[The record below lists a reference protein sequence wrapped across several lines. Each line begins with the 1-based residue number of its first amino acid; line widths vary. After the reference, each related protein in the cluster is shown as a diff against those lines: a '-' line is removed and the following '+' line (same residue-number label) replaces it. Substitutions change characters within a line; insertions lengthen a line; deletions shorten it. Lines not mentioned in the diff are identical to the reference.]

1 MTMSVLVKNLKKSY
15 DTNIVLDNVSM
26 VLNPREHIA
35 IIGENGVGKTTL
47 LNILAGVDEPT
58 SGIVT
63 KDEYS
68 QTVIVTQDFPS
79 EFILNGWTSSEYI
92 DYLGGE
98 KLLRS
103 TLRIMKDFH
112 LGEEVLDLKLSS
124 LSGGQKKII
133 DISTSFA
140 RKPQYLFLDEPE
152 NHIDIFGRQVLIEMI
167 KNFRGCLVFVSHDQD
182 LVNSVTNR
190 ILEIDEGK
198 IISYTG
204 TYEFYLEE
212 KQRQEEAKKKDWKH
226 HENEV
231 KRLDALVKRI
241 REWVQRNPDLGPM
254 LRAKKTQLEKLKNNA
269 PQKPK
274 RERKMNLSLND
285 VEQKRSKLILKI
297 ENFSLKLGTRSLF
310 FKTDAYLFFGE
321 KVALVGRNGTG
332 KTTLFK
338 AIMGEI
344 NPDEGSVKVGVN
356 LNVGYFSQ
364 DHLDSINQQKTP
376 IEVLGDIMNAPE
388 HKLRSVLAKFLI
400 GENAYNRPISTLSGG
415 QKTRLRF
422 CLLFSKQNDLLLL
435 DEPTNHLDNVSWNVL
450 IQAVEDYNGTILMVS
465 HDRVFIDQTTNK
477 LWTIEDRQINE
488 YFGTLTNYLL
498 EE

>member
-1 MTMSVLVKNLKKSY
+1 MSIVIKNLKKAY
-15 DTNIVLDNVSM
+15 DNNIILDDVNM
-26 VLNPREHIA
+26 TLNLREHIA
-35 IIGENGVGKTTL
+35 LIGENGVGKTTL

-58 SGIVT
+58 SGRVT

-79 EFILNGWTSSEYI
+79 EFILNKWKVRKYI
-92 DYLGGE
+92 EYLGGE

-103 TLRIMKDFH
+103 TLRIMKDFN
-112 LGEEVLDLKLSS
+112 LGEEVLDLEISH

-182 LVNSVTNR
+182 LINSVTNR
-190 ILEIDEGK
+190 ILEIEEGK

-212 KQRQEEAKKKDWKH
+212 KQRQEEARKKDWKH

-241 REWVQRNPDLGPM
+241 REWVKKNPDLGKM
-254 LRAKKTQLEKLKNNA
+254 LRAKKTQLEKLKDNA
-269 PQKPK
+269 PKKPK
-274 RERKMNLSLND
+274 REKKMSLSLND
-285 VEQKRSKLILKI
+285 VDQKKSKIILRV
-297 ENFSLKLGTRSLF
+297 ENFSLKLGERSLF
-310 FKTDAYLFFGE
+310 YETDAHLVFGE
-321 KVALVGRNGTG
+321 KVALVGKNGTG
-332 KTTLFK
+332 KTTLLRV
-338 AIMGEI
+338 IMGQI
-344 NPDEGSVKVGVN
+344 SSYKGSVRLGVN
-356 LNVGYFSQ
+356 VNVGYFSQ
-364 DHLDSINQQKTP
+364 DHLDAIDQQKTP
-376 IEVLGDIMNAPE
+376 LEVLGDIVTAPE
-388 HKLRSVLAKFLI
+388 HKLRSTLAKFLI
-400 GENAYNRPISTLSGG
+400 GENSYNRPIRTLSGG

-422 CLLFSKQNDLLLL
+422 CLLFSKQNELLLL
-435 DEPTNHLDNVSWNVL
+435 DEPTNHLDNTSWNIL
-450 IQAVEDYNGTILMVS
+450 IQAVEDFNGTILMVS
-465 HDRVFIDQTTNK
+465 HDRVFIDQTATK
-477 LWTIEDRQINE
+477 LWTIEDRHINE
-488 YFGTLTNYLL
+488 YLGTLTDYLV